1 VHRIAEDAE
10 VVFVSCQ
17 RCGTQTEHYEDA
29 YAPRGE
35 AIAAWNKRT
44 PSERQAIVDWLL
56 SMKRD
61 DTNWPQHLAK
71 RIERGEHL
79 GAPSHE

>member
-1 VHRIAEDAE
+1 MSEDSVKRLRAVVPYQGKSAVAFLCHEAAAEIDRLR
-10 VVFVSCQ
+10 Q
-17 RCGTQTEHYEDA
+17 
-29 YAPRGE
+29 
-35 AIAAWNKRT
+35 
-44 PSERQAIVDWLL
+44 ERQAIVDWLL

-79 GAPSHE
+79 EDGNG